1 MSDRDL
7 NINIRTTADTS
18 GATQAAASLDRIRE
32 SGESISQTSGV
43 MDQIADSLSRVKTV
57 AEETGA
63 AMKDGMGA
71 EYEQALE
78 NANSKLDQY
87 ADALTAA
94 GSRMKAAFNDN
105 PGLTGFIDE
114 VTNAVLTSEEFRK
127 KLEQVD
133 DVFEVLNNK
142 MSDLD
147 LGAKWGDDLDENLQQ
162 IIDGYNKEMDAA
174 DKAAEK
180 AEAAEARKQQMGER
194 RKYVRRAA
202 TVERLEANNRRA
214 SATYEELQAELESYI
229 AKLEEARKAGDN
241 VAQADALKNIQ
252 DLGRRIKTAGDA
264 GQLTSTQV
272 KGLAGQIT
280 IAATRILGMSSALR
294 GAIPFIRLFGT
305 TVKTAMGPLGW
316 AMLLIQGLTA
326 GITALIDHFK
336 TKSDELERQ
345 AEEKKKNMEKL
356 IQEANELKAQL
367 NHEAI
372 LQTENDLTS
381 KIASNRKI
389 ETEAL
394 RESVREQQ
402 RLIDLQSKILDEQDR
417 ARLLDAETDFY
428 DGKYGNPNSSE
439 ARRKLE
445 RVQEGIRMDAN
456 ARHRAESEE
465 AASFNVRSAEEE
477 LAKAR
482 EATEQLTSRVAA
494 FENSGIL
501 SSKERTILDGQ
512 IGKKEQQIM
521 ENLLSVAK
529 TARNATERSGGFT
542 GLGRISSDDMRKWI
556 KTLIENGGD
565 TSRLDESWLQKGNAM
580 FGQNFRSARQLMEE
594 VLNAGNGRQQIAQLN
609 ELKNRRKRSD
619 EALIDQGGDLSTDD
633 SRKKAYKV
641 HDEALTEARKKQVE
655 AMDVQYAAEDNLE
668 KATRAL
674 SDRRALNA
682 AQERRDEA
690 QQRNTEAKQKNAVK
704 KEEEDRIQKLAEV
717 QMREQ
722 QEQLKK
728 KIREQEK
735 KEKEQEQQYKE
746 SLKNPDLSRP
756 GQKRGVKEALNKVS
770 KELAPEIRK
779 AMADGKISTEE
790 SKDLSRQFIEA
801 VKAQGIAYRG
811 NLETLTSYFQETLN
825 IIQQQA
831 VNAAEAQKTTESLKA
846 QLESVKKQVITIQ
859 RQRKNS
865 R

>member
-18 GATQAAASLDRIRE
+18 GADQTTEAINKTREAAQEAGGS
-32 SGESISQTSGV
+32 
-43 MDQIADSLSRVKTV
+43 ADAINQVTDALNNVKTA

-180 AEAAEARKQQMGER
+180 AEAAEARKQQAA
-194 RKYVRRAA
+194 AA

-214 SATYEELQAELESYI
+214 SATYEELRAELESYI

-280 IAATRILGMSSALR
+280 LAATRILGMSSALR

-345 AEEKKKNMEKL
+345 AEQATERMKKRARDAAESIKKSYEAIQDYNKADRTQEINKGFEDFIKGITAEYRL
-356 IQEANELKAQL
+356 QTQEIERQIQLRREEAARQKGIDTQEAELARVKLDNDFEDGKITKRQRDYGMMMIDQNLDDKIRRRDLEVAQKEFMDYGKQLDTAVQNRDRLQDKDFDMKFIQGQMPSLQEVERLFQQQFKAQ
-367 NHEAI
+367 ERI
-372 LQTENDLTS
+372 DV
-381 KIASNRKI
+381 SNRKLKKVQDNI
-389 ETEAL
+389 EKN
-394 RESVREQQ
+394 ESILKDPFTKINKYKRAENEISKLQAEQQ
-402 RLIDLQSKILDEQDR
+402 RILAARDAAKSEGNAATIKINELRDLFRQSGVNFEPSYQQGTDVTSRTGEYQKALEDQNTKAKELADKLADAREEAGKLGDIMGAYERNIVDQERSIRTQDRLNSANIDLFNKR
-417 ARLLDAETDFY
+417 AD
-428 DGKYGNPNSSE
+428 KQE
-439 ARRKLE
+439 AQEAKKAQEKLE
-445 RVQEGIRMDAN
+445 
-456 ARHRAESEE
+456 
-465 AASFNVRSAEEE
+465 
-477 LAKAR
+477 
-482 EATEQLTSRVAA
+482 
-494 FENSGIL
+494 
-501 SSKERTILDGQ
+501 KERD
-512 IGKKEQQIM
+512 
-521 ENLLSVAK
+521 
-529 TARNATERSGGFT
+529 R
-542 GLGRISSDDMRKWI
+542 
-556 KTLIENGGD
+556 
-565 TSRLDESWLQKGNAM
+565 
-580 FGQNFRSARQLMEE
+580 
-594 VLNAGNGRQQIAQLN
+594 
-609 ELKNRRKRSD
+609 ELK
-619 EALIDQGGDLSTDD
+619 
-633 SRKKAYKV
+633 
-641 HDEALTEARKKQVE
+641 
-655 AMDVQYAAEDNLE
+655 
-668 KATRAL
+668 
-674 SDRRALNA
+674 
-682 AQERRDEA
+682 
-690 QQRNTEAKQKNAVK
+690 
-704 KEEEDRIQKLAEV
+704 KL
-717 QMREQ
+717 Q
-722 QEQLKK
+722 QEQKREADKTIKTFVEGFTINAGKSATPHQASLVNKAIDGTRKDIERAAADGHIDPEEIQNLNKLFVGKLTELGVASRQVLQGLKQMFESN
-728 KIREQEK
+728 IGAIN
-735 KEKEQEQQYKE
+735 KEITEIKRTQRMQ
-746 SLKNPDLSRP
+746 LSRE
-756 GQKRGVKEALNKVS
+756 RL
-770 KELAPEIRK
+770 R
-779 AMADGKISTEE
+779 
-790 SKDLSRQFIEA
+790 R
-801 VKAQGIAYRG
+801 
-811 NLETLTSYFQETLN
+811 
-825 IIQQQA
+825 
-831 VNAAEAQKTTESLKA
+831 
-846 QLESVKKQVITIQ
+846 
-859 RQRKNS
+859 
-865 R
+865 

>member
-7 NINIRTTADTS
+7 NINIRTSADTS

-180 AEAAEARKQQMGER
+180 AEAAEARKQQAA
-194 RKYVRRAA
+194 AA

-294 GAIPFIRLFGT
+294 GAIPFIHLFGT
-305 TVKTAMGPLGW
+305 TIKTAMGPLGW

-345 AEEKKKNMEKL
+345 AEQATERMKKRARDAAESIKKSYEAIQDYNKADRTQEINKGFEDFIKGITAEYRL
-356 IQEANELKAQL
+356 QTQEIERQIQLRREEAARQKGIDTQEAELARVKLDNDFEDGKITKRQRDYGMMMIDQNLDDKIRRRDLEVAQKEFMDYGKQLDTAVQNRDRLQDKDFDMKFIQGQMPSLQEVERLFQQQFKAQ
-367 NHEAI
+367 ERI
-372 LQTENDLTS
+372 D
-381 KIASNRKI
+381 ASNRKLP
-389 ETEAL
+389 ETEKRIADLEKVVNTAL
-394 RESVREQQ
+394 SKGVEPGEAYNELLRQKEKKERLLSARDAAQNEGNAATVRIDELRDLFRQSGVNFEPSYQKGTDVTSRTGEYQKALEDQNSKAKELADKLADAREEAGRIGDIMGAYERNIVDQERSIRTQDRLNSANIDLFNKRADKKEAQEAKKAQEKLEKERDRELKKLQREQQ
-402 RLIDLQSKILDEQDR
+402 KDTKEAFKTFVQGLLMKTGESSSPQQSDLANK
-417 ARLLDAETDFY
+417 ALDAI
-428 DGKYGNPNSSE
+428 
-439 ARRKLE
+439 RKN
-445 RVQEGIRMDAN
+445 I
-456 ARHRAESEE
+456 E
-465 AASFNVRSAEEE
+465 AAAADGNIDEAEMRELGKLYVAKLQELGLATKRAINGLKEE
-477 LAKAR
+477 LTQGLR
-482 EATEQLTSRVAA
+482 
-494 FENSGIL
+494 GINAQ
-501 SSKERTILDGQ
+501 IDA
-512 IGKKEQQIM
+512 IGKWANTTQRQKRPGGIV
-521 ENLLSVAK
+521 NLPY
-529 TARNATERSGGFT
+529 
-542 GLGRISSDDMRKWI
+542 
-556 KTLIENGGD
+556 
-565 TSRLDESWLQKGNAM
+565 
-580 FGQNFRSARQLMEE
+580 
-594 VLNAGNGRQQIAQLN
+594 
-609 ELKNRRKRSD
+609 RKR
-619 EALIDQGGDLSTDD
+619 
-633 SRKKAYKV
+633 
-641 HDEALTEARKKQVE
+641 
-655 AMDVQYAAEDNLE
+655 
-668 KATRAL
+668 
-674 SDRRALNA
+674 
-682 AQERRDEA
+682 
-690 QQRNTEAKQKNAVK
+690 
-704 KEEEDRIQKLAEV
+704 
-717 QMREQ
+717 
-722 QEQLKK
+722 
-728 KIREQEK
+728 
-735 KEKEQEQQYKE
+735 
-746 SLKNPDLSRP
+746 
-756 GQKRGVKEALNKVS
+756 
-770 KELAPEIRK
+770 
-779 AMADGKISTEE
+779 
-790 SKDLSRQFIEA
+790 
-801 VKAQGIAYRG
+801 
-811 NLETLTSYFQETLN
+811 
-825 IIQQQA
+825 
-831 VNAAEAQKTTESLKA
+831 
-846 QLESVKKQVITIQ
+846 
-859 RQRKNS
+859 
-865 R
+865 

>member
-180 AEAAEARKQQMGER
+180 AEAAEARKQQAA
-194 RKYVRRAA
+194 AA

-336 TKSDELERQ
+336 AKSDELDKAAEKATERMKKRARDA
-345 AEEKKKNMEKL
+345 AEAIKKSY
-356 IQEANELKAQL
+356 
-367 NHEAI
+367 EAI
-372 LQTENDLTS
+372 LDYNKADRTQEINKGFEDFIKGITAEYRLQTQE
-381 KIASNRKI
+381 I
-389 ETEAL
+389 ERQIQL
-394 RESVREQQ
+394 RR
-402 RLIDLQSKILDEQDR
+402 
-417 ARLLDAETDFY
+417 
-428 DGKYGNPNSSE
+428 
-439 ARRKLE
+439 
-445 RVQEGIRMDAN
+445 
-456 ARHRAESEE
+456 EE
-465 AASFNVRSAEEE
+465 AARQKGIDTQEAE
-477 LAKAR
+477 LA
-482 EATEQLTSRVAA
+482 RVKLDND
-494 FENSGIL
+494 FE
-501 SSKERTILDGQ
+501 DGK
-512 IGKKEQQIM
+512 ITK
-521 ENLLSVAK
+521 
-529 TARNATERSGGFT
+529 
-542 GLGRISSDDMRKWI
+542 
-556 KTLIENGGD
+556 
-565 TSRLDESWLQKGNAM
+565 
-580 FGQNFRSARQLMEE
+580 RQRDYGMMM
-594 VLNAGNGRQQIAQLN
+594 
-609 ELKNRRKRSD
+609 
-619 EALIDQGGDLSTDD
+619 IDQNLDDKIRRRDLEVAQKEFMD
-633 SRKKAYKV
+633 YG
-641 HDEALTEARKKQVE
+641 KQLDTAVQNRDRLQDKDFDMKFIQGQMPSLQEVE
-655 AMDVQYAAEDNLE
+655 RLFQQQF
-668 KATRAL
+668 K
-674 SDRRALNA
+674 
-682 AQERRDEA
+682 AQERIDASNGELQKIQKDIGFLKNNIKEYREIG
-690 QQRNTEAKQKNAVK
+690 RNTDARTMEL
-704 KEEEDRIQKLAEV
+704 KLPK
-717 QMREQ
+717 
-722 QEQLKK
+722 LL
-728 KIREQEK
+728 EQEK
-735 KEKEQEQQYKE
+735 RLLSTRDAAQNEGNAATVRIDE
-746 SLKNPDLSRP
+746 LRDLFRQSGVNFEPSYQKGTDVTSRT
-756 GQKRGVKEALNKVS
+756 GEYQKALEDQNTKA
-770 KELAPEIRK
+770 KELADKLADAREEAGKLGDIMGAYERNIVDQERSIRTQDRLNSANIDLFNK
-779 AMADGKISTEE
+779 RADK
-790 SKDLSRQFIEA
+790 KEA
-801 VKAQGIAYRG
+801 QEAKKAQEK
-811 NLETLTSYFQETLN
+811 LEKERDR
-825 IIQQQA
+825 
-831 VNAAEAQKTTESLKA
+831 ELK
-846 QLESVKKQVITIQ
+846 
-859 RQRKNS
+859 
-865 R
+865 

>member
-18 GATQAAASLDRIRE
+18 GADQTTEAINKTREAAQEAGGS
-32 SGESISQTSGV
+32 
-43 MDQIADSLSRVKTV
+43 ADAINQVTDALNNVKTA

-162 IIDGYNKEMDAA
+162 IIDDYNKEMDAA

-180 AEAAEARKQQMGER
+180 AEAAEARKQQAA
-194 RKYVRRAA
+194 AA

-264 GQLTSTQV
+264 GELTSTQV

-345 AEEKKKNMEKL
+345 AEQATERMKKRARDAAESIKKSYEAIQDYNKADRTQEINKGFEDFIKGITAEYRL
-356 IQEANELKAQL
+356 QTQEIERQIQLRREEAARQKGIDTQEAELARVKLDNDFEDGKITKRQRDYGMMMIDQNLDDKIRRRDLEVAQKEFMDYGKQLDTAVQNRDRLQDKDFDMKFIQGQMPSLQEVERLFQQQFKAQ
-367 NHEAI
+367 ERI
-372 LQTENDLTS
+372 D
-381 KIASNRKI
+381 ASNRKLKKVQDNI
-389 ETEAL
+389 EKNESILKDPFTKINKYKRAENEISKLQAEQQRILAARDAAKSEGNAATIKINELRDLFRQSGVNFEPSYQKGTDVTSRTGEYQKALEDQNTKAKELADKLADAREEAGKL
-394 RESVREQQ
+394 GDIMGAYERNIVDQERSIRTQDRLNSANIDLFNKRADKKEAQEAKKAQEKLEKERDRELKKLQREQQ
-402 RLIDLQSKILDEQDR
+402 KDTKEAFKTFVQGLLMKTGESSSPQQSDLANK
-417 ARLLDAETDFY
+417 ALDAI
-428 DGKYGNPNSSE
+428 
-439 ARRKLE
+439 RKN
-445 RVQEGIRMDAN
+445 I
-456 ARHRAESEE
+456 E
-465 AASFNVRSAEEE
+465 AAAADGHIDEAEMRELGKLYIAKLQELGLATKRAINGLKEE
-477 LAKAR
+477 LTQGLR
-482 EATEQLTSRVAA
+482 
-494 FENSGIL
+494 GINAQ
-501 SSKERTILDGQ
+501 IDA
-512 IGKKEQQIM
+512 IGKWA
-521 ENLLSVAK
+521 N
-529 TARNATERSGGFT
+529 TTERQKRPGGIVN
-542 GLGRISSDDMRKWI
+542 LPY
-556 KTLIENGGD
+556 
-565 TSRLDESWLQKGNAM
+565 
-580 FGQNFRSARQLMEE
+580 
-594 VLNAGNGRQQIAQLN
+594 
-609 ELKNRRKRSD
+609 RKR
-619 EALIDQGGDLSTDD
+619 
-633 SRKKAYKV
+633 
-641 HDEALTEARKKQVE
+641 
-655 AMDVQYAAEDNLE
+655 
-668 KATRAL
+668 
-674 SDRRALNA
+674 
-682 AQERRDEA
+682 
-690 QQRNTEAKQKNAVK
+690 
-704 KEEEDRIQKLAEV
+704 
-717 QMREQ
+717 
-722 QEQLKK
+722 
-728 KIREQEK
+728 
-735 KEKEQEQQYKE
+735 
-746 SLKNPDLSRP
+746 
-756 GQKRGVKEALNKVS
+756 
-770 KELAPEIRK
+770 
-779 AMADGKISTEE
+779 
-790 SKDLSRQFIEA
+790 
-801 VKAQGIAYRG
+801 
-811 NLETLTSYFQETLN
+811 
-825 IIQQQA
+825 
-831 VNAAEAQKTTESLKA
+831 
-846 QLESVKKQVITIQ
+846 
-859 RQRKNS
+859 
-865 R
+865 

>member
-1 MSDRDL
+1 MSDRNL

-43 MDQIADSLSRVKTV
+43 MDRIADSLSRVKT
-57 AEETGA
+57 AAGETGD

-71 EYEQALE
+71 EYEKALE

-180 AEAAEARKQQMGER
+180 AEAAEARKQQAA
-194 RKYVRRAA
+194 AA

-264 GQLTSTQV
+264 GELTSTQV

-294 GAIPFIRLFGT
+294 GAIPFIHLFGT
-305 TVKTAMGPLGW
+305 TIKTAMGPLGW

-465 AASFNVRSAEEE
+465 AALFNVRSAEEE

-529 TARNATERSGGFT
+529 TVRNATERSGGFT

>member
-180 AEAAEARKQQMGER
+180 AEAAEARKQQAA
-194 RKYVRRAA
+194 AA
-202 TVERLEANNRRA
+202 TVERLGANNRRA

-294 GAIPFIRLFGT
+294 GAIPFIHLFGT
-305 TVKTAMGPLGW
+305 TIKTAMGPLGW

-345 AEEKKKNMEKL
+345 AEQATERMKKRARDAAESIKKSYEAIQDYNKADRTQEINKGFEDFIKGITAEYRL
-356 IQEANELKAQL
+356 QTQEIERQIQLRREEAARQKGIDTQEAELARVKLDNDFEDGKITKRQRDYGMMMIDQNLDDKIRRRDLEVAQKEFMDYGKQLDTAVQNRDRLQDKDFDMKFIQGQMPSLQEVERLFQQQFKAQ
-367 NHEAI
+367 ERI
-372 LQTENDLTS
+372 D
-381 KIASNRKI
+381 ASNRKLP
-389 ETEAL
+389 ETEKRIADLEKVVNTAL
-394 RESVREQQ
+394 SKGVEPGEAYNELLRQKEKKERLLSARDAAQNEGNAATVRIDELRDLFRQSGVNFEPSYQKGTDVTSRTGEYQKALEDQNSKAKELADKLADAREEAGRIGDIMGAYERNIVDQERSIRTQDRLNSANIDLFNKRADKKEAQEAKKAQEKLEKERDRELKKLQREQQ
-402 RLIDLQSKILDEQDR
+402 KDTKEAFKTFVQGLLMKTGESSSPQQSDLANK
-417 ARLLDAETDFY
+417 ALDAI
-428 DGKYGNPNSSE
+428 
-439 ARRKLE
+439 RKN
-445 RVQEGIRMDAN
+445 I
-456 ARHRAESEE
+456 E
-465 AASFNVRSAEEE
+465 AAAADGNIDEAEMRELGKLYVAKLQELGLATKRAINGLKEE
-477 LAKAR
+477 LTQGLR
-482 EATEQLTSRVAA
+482 
-494 FENSGIL
+494 GINAQ
-501 SSKERTILDGQ
+501 IDA
-512 IGKKEQQIM
+512 IGKWANTTQRQKRPGGIV
-521 ENLLSVAK
+521 NLPY
-529 TARNATERSGGFT
+529 
-542 GLGRISSDDMRKWI
+542 
-556 KTLIENGGD
+556 
-565 TSRLDESWLQKGNAM
+565 
-580 FGQNFRSARQLMEE
+580 
-594 VLNAGNGRQQIAQLN
+594 
-609 ELKNRRKRSD
+609 RKR
-619 EALIDQGGDLSTDD
+619 
-633 SRKKAYKV
+633 
-641 HDEALTEARKKQVE
+641 
-655 AMDVQYAAEDNLE
+655 
-668 KATRAL
+668 
-674 SDRRALNA
+674 
-682 AQERRDEA
+682 
-690 QQRNTEAKQKNAVK
+690 
-704 KEEEDRIQKLAEV
+704 
-717 QMREQ
+717 
-722 QEQLKK
+722 
-728 KIREQEK
+728 
-735 KEKEQEQQYKE
+735 
-746 SLKNPDLSRP
+746 
-756 GQKRGVKEALNKVS
+756 
-770 KELAPEIRK
+770 
-779 AMADGKISTEE
+779 
-790 SKDLSRQFIEA
+790 
-801 VKAQGIAYRG
+801 
-811 NLETLTSYFQETLN
+811 
-825 IIQQQA
+825 
-831 VNAAEAQKTTESLKA
+831 
-846 QLESVKKQVITIQ
+846 
-859 RQRKNS
+859 
-865 R
+865 

>member
-162 IIDGYNKEMDAA
+162 IIDGYNKEIDAA

-180 AEAAEARKQQMGER
+180 AEAAEARKQQAA
-194 RKYVRRAA
+194 AA

-280 IAATRILGMSSALR
+280 LAATRILGMSSALR

-512 IGKKEQQIM
+512 IGKKEHQIM

-831 VNAAEAQKTTESLKA
+831 VNATKAQKTTESLKA
-846 QLESVKKQVITIQ
+846 QFESVKKHVITIQ

>member
-180 AEAAEARKQQMGER
+180 AEAAEARKQQAA
-194 RKYVRRAA
+194 AA

-294 GAIPFIRLFGT
+294 GAIPFIHLFGT
-305 TVKTAMGPLGW
+305 TIKTAMGPLGW

-345 AEEKKKNMEKL
+345 AEQATERMKKRARDAAESIKKSYEAIQDYNKADRTQEINKGFEDFIKGITAEYRL
-356 IQEANELKAQL
+356 QTQEIERQIQLRREEAARQKGIDTQEAELARVKLDNDFEDGKITKRQRDYGMMMIDQNLDDKIRRRDLEVAQKEFMDYGKQLDTAVQNRDRLQDKDFDMKFIQGQMPSLQEVERLFQQQFKAQ
-367 NHEAI
+367 ERI
-372 LQTENDLTS
+372 D
-381 KIASNRKI
+381 ASNRKLP
-389 ETEAL
+389 ETEKRIADLEKVVNTAL
-394 RESVREQQ
+394 SKGVEPGEAYNELLRQKEKKERLLSARDAAQNEGNAATVRIDELRDLFLQSGVNFEPSYQKGTDVTSRTGEYQKALEDQNSKAKELADKLADAREEAGRIGDIMGAYERNIVDQERSIRTQDRLNSANIDLFNKRADKKEAQEAKKAQEKLEKERDRELKKLQREQQ
-402 RLIDLQSKILDEQDR
+402 KDTKEAFKTFVQGLLMKTGESSSPQQSDLANK
-417 ARLLDAETDFY
+417 ALDAI
-428 DGKYGNPNSSE
+428 
-439 ARRKLE
+439 RKN
-445 RVQEGIRMDAN
+445 I
-456 ARHRAESEE
+456 E
-465 AASFNVRSAEEE
+465 AAAADGNIDEVEMRELGKLYVAKLQELGLATKRAINGLKEE
-477 LAKAR
+477 LTQGLR
-482 EATEQLTSRVAA
+482 
-494 FENSGIL
+494 GINAQ
-501 SSKERTILDGQ
+501 IDA
-512 IGKKEQQIM
+512 IGKWANTTQRQKRPGGIV
-521 ENLLSVAK
+521 NLPY
-529 TARNATERSGGFT
+529 
-542 GLGRISSDDMRKWI
+542 
-556 KTLIENGGD
+556 
-565 TSRLDESWLQKGNAM
+565 
-580 FGQNFRSARQLMEE
+580 
-594 VLNAGNGRQQIAQLN
+594 
-609 ELKNRRKRSD
+609 RKR
-619 EALIDQGGDLSTDD
+619 
-633 SRKKAYKV
+633 
-641 HDEALTEARKKQVE
+641 
-655 AMDVQYAAEDNLE
+655 
-668 KATRAL
+668 
-674 SDRRALNA
+674 
-682 AQERRDEA
+682 
-690 QQRNTEAKQKNAVK
+690 
-704 KEEEDRIQKLAEV
+704 
-717 QMREQ
+717 
-722 QEQLKK
+722 
-728 KIREQEK
+728 
-735 KEKEQEQQYKE
+735 
-746 SLKNPDLSRP
+746 
-756 GQKRGVKEALNKVS
+756 
-770 KELAPEIRK
+770 
-779 AMADGKISTEE
+779 
-790 SKDLSRQFIEA
+790 
-801 VKAQGIAYRG
+801 
-811 NLETLTSYFQETLN
+811 
-825 IIQQQA
+825 
-831 VNAAEAQKTTESLKA
+831 
-846 QLESVKKQVITIQ
+846 
-859 RQRKNS
+859 
-865 R
+865 

>member
-1 MSDRDL
+1 MSDRNL

-18 GATQAAASLDRIRE
+18 GADQTTEAINKTREAAQEAGGS
-32 SGESISQTSGV
+32 
-43 MDQIADSLSRVKTV
+43 ADAINQVTDALNNVKTA

-180 AEAAEARKQQMGER
+180 AEAAEARKQQAA
-194 RKYVRRAA
+194 AA

-294 GAIPFIRLFGT
+294 GAIPFIHLFGT
-305 TVKTAMGPLGW
+305 TIKTAMGPLGW

-345 AEEKKKNMEKL
+345 AEQATERMKKRARDAAESIKKSYEAIQDYNKADRTQEINKGFEDFIKGITAEYRL
-356 IQEANELKAQL
+356 QTQEIERQIQLRREEASRQKGIDTQEAELARVKLDNDFEDGKITKRQRDYGMMMIDQNLDDKIRRRDLEVAQKEFMDYGKQLDTAVQNRDRLQDKDFDMKFIQGQMPSLQEVERLFQQQFKAQ
-367 NHEAI
+367 ERI
-372 LQTENDLTS
+372 D
-381 KIASNRKI
+381 ASNRKLP
-389 ETEAL
+389 ETEKRIADLEKVVNTAL
-394 RESVREQQ
+394 SKGVEPGEAYNELLRQKEKKERLLSARDAAQNEGNAATVRIDELRDLFRQSGVNFEPSYQKGTDVTSRTGEYQKALEDQNSKAKELADKLADAREEAGRIGDIMGAYERNIVDQERSIRTQDRLNSANIDLFNKRADKKEAQEAKKAQEKLEKERDRELKKLQREQQ
-402 RLIDLQSKILDEQDR
+402 KDTKEAFKTFVQGLLMKTGESSSPQQSDLANK
-417 ARLLDAETDFY
+417 ALDAI
-428 DGKYGNPNSSE
+428 
-439 ARRKLE
+439 RKN
-445 RVQEGIRMDAN
+445 I
-456 ARHRAESEE
+456 E
-465 AASFNVRSAEEE
+465 AAAADGNIDEAEMRELGKLYVAKLQELGLATKRAINGLKEE
-477 LAKAR
+477 LTQGLR
-482 EATEQLTSRVAA
+482 
-494 FENSGIL
+494 GINAQ
-501 SSKERTILDGQ
+501 IDA
-512 IGKKEQQIM
+512 IGKWANTTQRQKRPGGIV
-521 ENLLSVAK
+521 NLPY
-529 TARNATERSGGFT
+529 
-542 GLGRISSDDMRKWI
+542 
-556 KTLIENGGD
+556 
-565 TSRLDESWLQKGNAM
+565 
-580 FGQNFRSARQLMEE
+580 
-594 VLNAGNGRQQIAQLN
+594 
-609 ELKNRRKRSD
+609 RKR
-619 EALIDQGGDLSTDD
+619 
-633 SRKKAYKV
+633 
-641 HDEALTEARKKQVE
+641 
-655 AMDVQYAAEDNLE
+655 
-668 KATRAL
+668 
-674 SDRRALNA
+674 
-682 AQERRDEA
+682 
-690 QQRNTEAKQKNAVK
+690 
-704 KEEEDRIQKLAEV
+704 
-717 QMREQ
+717 
-722 QEQLKK
+722 
-728 KIREQEK
+728 
-735 KEKEQEQQYKE
+735 
-746 SLKNPDLSRP
+746 
-756 GQKRGVKEALNKVS
+756 
-770 KELAPEIRK
+770 
-779 AMADGKISTEE
+779 
-790 SKDLSRQFIEA
+790 
-801 VKAQGIAYRG
+801 
-811 NLETLTSYFQETLN
+811 
-825 IIQQQA
+825 
-831 VNAAEAQKTTESLKA
+831 
-846 QLESVKKQVITIQ
+846 
-859 RQRKNS
+859 
-865 R
+865 

>member
-7 NINIRTTADTS
+7 NINIRTTADSS
-18 GATQAAASLDRIRE
+18 GATQAAASMDRIRE

-180 AEAAEARKQQMGER
+180 AEAAEARKQQAA
-194 RKYVRRAA
+194 AA

-336 TKSDELERQ
+336 TKSDELVRQ
-345 AEEKKKNMEKL
+345 AEQATERMKKRARDAAESIKKSYEAIQDYNKADRTQEINKGFEDFIKGITAEYRL
-356 IQEANELKAQL
+356 QTQEIERQIQLRREEAARQKGIDTQEAELARVKLDNDFEDGKITKRQRDYGMMMIDQNLDDKIRRRDLEVAQKEFMDYGRQLDTAVQNRDRLQDKDFDMKFIQGQMPSLQEVERLFQQQFKAQ
-367 NHEAI
+367 ERI
-372 LQTENDLTS
+372 D
-381 KIASNRKI
+381 ASNRKLKKVQDNI
-389 ETEAL
+389 EKNESILKDPFTKINKYKRAENEISKLQAEQQRILAARDAAKSEGNAATIKINELRDLFRQSGVNFEPSYQKGTDVTSRTGEYQKALEDQNTKAKELADKLADAREEAGKL
-394 RESVREQQ
+394 GDIMGAYERNIVDQERSIRTQDRLNSANIDLFNKRADKKEAQEAKKAQEKFEKERDRELKKLQREQQ
-402 RLIDLQSKILDEQDR
+402 KDTKEAFKTFVQGLLMKTGESSSPQQSDLANK
-417 ARLLDAETDFY
+417 ALDAI
-428 DGKYGNPNSSE
+428 
-439 ARRKLE
+439 RKN
-445 RVQEGIRMDAN
+445 I
-456 ARHRAESEE
+456 E
-465 AASFNVRSAEEE
+465 AAAADGNIDEAEMRELGKLYVAKLQELGLATKRDINGLKEE
-477 LAKAR
+477 LTQGLK
-482 EATEQLTSRVAA
+482 
-494 FENSGIL
+494 GIN
-501 SSKERTILDGQ
+501 TQIDA
-512 IGKKEQQIM
+512 IGKWANTTQRQKRPGGIV
-521 ENLLSVAK
+521 NLPY
-529 TARNATERSGGFT
+529 
-542 GLGRISSDDMRKWI
+542 
-556 KTLIENGGD
+556 
-565 TSRLDESWLQKGNAM
+565 
-580 FGQNFRSARQLMEE
+580 
-594 VLNAGNGRQQIAQLN
+594 
-609 ELKNRRKRSD
+609 RKR
-619 EALIDQGGDLSTDD
+619 
-633 SRKKAYKV
+633 
-641 HDEALTEARKKQVE
+641 
-655 AMDVQYAAEDNLE
+655 
-668 KATRAL
+668 
-674 SDRRALNA
+674 
-682 AQERRDEA
+682 
-690 QQRNTEAKQKNAVK
+690 
-704 KEEEDRIQKLAEV
+704 
-717 QMREQ
+717 
-722 QEQLKK
+722 
-728 KIREQEK
+728 
-735 KEKEQEQQYKE
+735 
-746 SLKNPDLSRP
+746 
-756 GQKRGVKEALNKVS
+756 
-770 KELAPEIRK
+770 
-779 AMADGKISTEE
+779 
-790 SKDLSRQFIEA
+790 
-801 VKAQGIAYRG
+801 
-811 NLETLTSYFQETLN
+811 
-825 IIQQQA
+825 
-831 VNAAEAQKTTESLKA
+831 
-846 QLESVKKQVITIQ
+846 
-859 RQRKNS
+859 
-865 R
+865 

>member
-1 MSDRDL
+1 M

-43 MDQIADSLSRVKTV
+43 MDQIADSLSRVKTA
-57 AEETGA
+57 AEETGD

-180 AEAAEARKQQMGER
+180 AEAAEARKQQAA
-194 RKYVRRAA
+194 AA

-214 SATYEELQAELESYI
+214 TATYEELQAELESYI

-280 IAATRILGMSSALR
+280 LAATRILGMSSSLR
-294 GAIPFIRLFGT
+294 GAIPFIHLFGT

-336 TKSDELERQ
+336 AKSDELERQ

-482 EATEQLTSRVAA
+482 EAAEQLTSRVAA

>member
-18 GATQAAASLDRIRE
+18 GADQTTEAINKTREAAQEAGGS
-32 SGESISQTSGV
+32 
-43 MDQIADSLSRVKTV
+43 ADAINQVTDALNNVKTA

-180 AEAAEARKQQMGER
+180 AEAAEARKQQAA
-194 RKYVRRAA
+194 AA

-252 DLGRRIKTAGDA
+252 DLGRRIKTAGDV

-294 GAIPFIRLFGT
+294 GAIPFIRMFGT

-336 TKSDELERQ
+336 TKSDELDKA
-345 AEEKKKNMEKL
+345 AEKAKRKHDEINQYLRDAEKGRLALVQKTKQEEAAHVINREYEQFVKNITYEYQQQTRE
-356 IQEANELKAQL
+356 IEYQL
-367 NHEAI
+367 T
-372 LQTENDLTS
+372 L
-381 KIASNRKI
+381 RKI
-389 ETEAL
+389 EIAEKQGADTWKNKM
-394 RESVREQQ
+394 Q
-402 RLIDLQSKILDEQDR
+402 RLEVEEQYQDGKIGKHERKYRLLLLDQELERITERARIQTAHEEDVALADKQGDAEGKRNTALGEASRLQNVKMSLPTVEEMSRLFRLESSELPYIIKEIKGKKEAIKSFTDLGGYEDFVKQLRSELSELEIQKDNISGMIEKIKSIFNEESISFQPSYGLDKSGKPITDEQRTEEYKISLEKIGTRQQTAVEEAGKHQEELNDILKER
-417 ARLLDAETDFY
+417 VIVQKGILRLETE
-428 DGKYGNPNSSE
+428 E
-439 ARRKLE
+439 ARNEQARKKESRVGEKEWKNDDKKEEQKAEKKLE
-445 RVQEGIRMDAN
+445 R
-456 ARHRAESEE
+456 
-465 AASFNVRSAEEE
+465 
-477 LAKAR
+477 
-482 EATEQLTSRVAA
+482 
-494 FENSGIL
+494 
-501 SSKERTILDGQ
+501 ERKQ
-512 IGKKEQQIM
+512 
-521 ENLLSVAK
+521 
-529 TARNATERSGGFT
+529 
-542 GLGRISSDDMRKWI
+542 
-556 KTLIENGGD
+556 
-565 TSRLDESWLQKGNAM
+565 
-580 FGQNFRSARQLMEE
+580 
-594 VLNAGNGRQQIAQLN
+594 
-609 ELKNRRKRSD
+609 ELKR
-619 EALIDQGGDLSTDD
+619 L
-633 SRKKAYKV
+633 
-641 HDEALTEARKKQVE
+641 
-655 AMDVQYAAEDNLE
+655 
-668 KATRAL
+668 
-674 SDRRALNA
+674 
-682 AQERRDEA
+682 
-690 QQRNTEAKQKNAVK
+690 
-704 KEEEDRIQKLAEV
+704 
-717 QMREQ
+717 Q
-722 QEQLKK
+722 QEQKREADKAIKTFVEGFTINAGKSATPHQASLVNKAVDGIRKDIERAAADGYIDPEELQNLNKLFVGKLTELGVASRQVLQGLKQMFESN
-728 KIREQEK
+728 IGAIN
-735 KEKEQEQQYKE
+735 KEITEIKRTQRMQ
-746 SLKNPDLSRP
+746 LSRE
-756 GQKRGVKEALNKVS
+756 RL
-770 KELAPEIRK
+770 R
-779 AMADGKISTEE
+779 
-790 SKDLSRQFIEA
+790 R
-801 VKAQGIAYRG
+801 
-811 NLETLTSYFQETLN
+811 
-825 IIQQQA
+825 
-831 VNAAEAQKTTESLKA
+831 
-846 QLESVKKQVITIQ
+846 
-859 RQRKNS
+859 
-865 R
+865 

>member
-7 NINIRTTADTS
+7 NINIRTTADSS

-180 AEAAEARKQQMGER
+180 AEAAEARKQQAA
-194 RKYVRRAA
+194 AA

-336 TKSDELERQ
+336 TKSDELVRQ
-345 AEEKKKNMEKL
+345 AEQATERMKKRARDAAESIKKSYEAIQDYNKADRTQEINKGFEDFIKGITAEYRL
-356 IQEANELKAQL
+356 QTQEIERQIQLRREEAARQKGIDTQEAELARVKLDNDFEDGKITKRQRDYGMMMIDQNLDDKIRRRDLEVAQKEFMDYGRQLDTAVQNRDRLQDKDFDMKFIQGQMPSLQEVERLFQQQFKAQ
-367 NHEAI
+367 ERI
-372 LQTENDLTS
+372 D
-381 KIASNRKI
+381 ASNRKLKKVQDNI
-389 ETEAL
+389 EKNESILKDPFTKINKYKRAENEISKLQAEQQRILAARDAAKSEGNAATIKINELRDLFRQSGVNFEPSYQKGTDVTSRTGEYQKALEDQNTKAKELADKLADAREEAGKL
-394 RESVREQQ
+394 GDIMGAYERNIVDQERSIRTQDRLNSANIDLFNKRADKKEAQEAKKAQEKFEKERDRELKKLQREQQ
-402 RLIDLQSKILDEQDR
+402 KDTKEAFKTFVQGLLMKTGESSSPQQSDLANK
-417 ARLLDAETDFY
+417 ALDAI
-428 DGKYGNPNSSE
+428 
-439 ARRKLE
+439 RKN
-445 RVQEGIRMDAN
+445 I
-456 ARHRAESEE
+456 E
-465 AASFNVRSAEEE
+465 AAAADGNIDEAEMRELGKLYVAKLQELGLATKRDINGLKEE
-477 LAKAR
+477 LTQGLK
-482 EATEQLTSRVAA
+482 
-494 FENSGIL
+494 GIN
-501 SSKERTILDGQ
+501 TQIDA
-512 IGKKEQQIM
+512 IGKWANTTQRQKRPGGIV
-521 ENLLSVAK
+521 NLPY
-529 TARNATERSGGFT
+529 
-542 GLGRISSDDMRKWI
+542 
-556 KTLIENGGD
+556 
-565 TSRLDESWLQKGNAM
+565 
-580 FGQNFRSARQLMEE
+580 
-594 VLNAGNGRQQIAQLN
+594 
-609 ELKNRRKRSD
+609 RKR
-619 EALIDQGGDLSTDD
+619 
-633 SRKKAYKV
+633 
-641 HDEALTEARKKQVE
+641 
-655 AMDVQYAAEDNLE
+655 
-668 KATRAL
+668 
-674 SDRRALNA
+674 
-682 AQERRDEA
+682 
-690 QQRNTEAKQKNAVK
+690 
-704 KEEEDRIQKLAEV
+704 
-717 QMREQ
+717 
-722 QEQLKK
+722 
-728 KIREQEK
+728 
-735 KEKEQEQQYKE
+735 
-746 SLKNPDLSRP
+746 
-756 GQKRGVKEALNKVS
+756 
-770 KELAPEIRK
+770 
-779 AMADGKISTEE
+779 
-790 SKDLSRQFIEA
+790 
-801 VKAQGIAYRG
+801 
-811 NLETLTSYFQETLN
+811 
-825 IIQQQA
+825 
-831 VNAAEAQKTTESLKA
+831 
-846 QLESVKKQVITIQ
+846 
-859 RQRKNS
+859 
-865 R
+865 

>member
-43 MDQIADSLSRVKTV
+43 MDQIADSLSRVKTA
-57 AEETGA
+57 AEETGD

-180 AEAAEARKQQMGER
+180 AEAAEARKQQAA
-194 RKYVRRAA
+194 AA

-214 SATYEELQAELESYI
+214 TATYEELQAELESYI

-280 IAATRILGMSSALR
+280 LAATRILGMSSSLR
-294 GAIPFIRLFGT
+294 GAIPFIHLFGT

-336 TKSDELERQ
+336 AKSDELERQ

-482 EATEQLTSRVAA
+482 EAAEQLTSRVAA

>member
-1 MSDRDL
+1 M
-7 NINIRTTADTS
+7 
-18 GATQAAASLDRIRE
+18 
-32 SGESISQTSGV
+32 
-43 MDQIADSLSRVKTV
+43 
-57 AEETGA
+57 
-63 AMKDGMGA
+63 
-71 EYEQALE
+71 
-78 NANSKLDQY
+78 
-87 ADALTAA
+87 
-94 GSRMKAAFNDN
+94 
-105 PGLTGFIDE
+105 
-114 VTNAVLTSEEFRK
+114 
-127 KLEQVD
+127 
-133 DVFEVLNNK
+133 
-142 MSDLD
+142 
-147 LGAKWGDDLDENLQQ
+147 
-162 IIDGYNKEMDAA
+162 
-174 DKAAEK
+174 
-180 AEAAEARKQQMGER
+180 
-194 RKYVRRAA
+194 
-202 TVERLEANNRRA
+202 
-214 SATYEELQAELESYI
+214 
-229 AKLEEARKAGDN
+229 EEARKAGDN

-280 IAATRILGMSSALR
+280 MAATRILGMSSSLR
-294 GAIPFIRLFGT
+294 GAIPFIHLFGT
-305 TVKTAMGPLGW
+305 TIKTAMGPLGW

-482 EATEQLTSRVAA
+482 ETAEQLTSRVAA
-494 FENSGIL
+494 LENSGIL

-529 TARNATERSGGFT
+529 TARNAAERSGGFT

-580 FGQNFRSARQLMEE
+580 FGRNFRSARQLMEE
-594 VLNAGNGRQQIAQLN
+594 ALNAGNGRQQIAQLN

-633 SRKKAYKV
+633 SRKEAYKV
-641 HDEALTEARKKQVE
+641 HDEALTEARGKQVE
-655 AMDVQYAAEDNLE
+655 AMNVQYAAEDNLE

-735 KEKEQEQQYKE
+735 KEKEQEQQYKK

-770 KELAPEIRK
+770 KELAPEIQK
-779 AMADGKISTEE
+779 AMADGKLSAEE

-801 VKAQGIAYRG
+801 VKTQGITYRG
-811 NLETLTSYFQETLN
+811 NLETLTGYFQETLN

-831 VNAAEAQKTTESLKA
+831 INAAEAQKTTERLKT
-846 QLESVKKQVITIQ
+846 QLESVKKQVTTIQ

>member
-180 AEAAEARKQQMGER
+180 AEAAEARKQQAA
-194 RKYVRRAA
+194 AA

-294 GAIPFIRLFGT
+294 GAIPFIHLFGT
-305 TVKTAMGPLGW
+305 TIKTAMGPLGW

-542 GLGRISSDDMRKWI
+542 GLGRISSAKMDKNAYRKW
-556 KTLIENGGD
+556 G
-565 TSRLDESWLQKGNAM
+565 RYLQIG
-580 FGQNFRSARQLMEE
+580 
-594 VLNAGNGRQQIAQLN
+594 
-609 ELKNRRKRSD
+609 
-619 EALIDQGGDLSTDD
+619 
-633 SRKKAYKV
+633 
-641 HDEALTEARKKQVE
+641 
-655 AMDVQYAAEDNLE
+655 
-668 KATRAL
+668 
-674 SDRRALNA
+674 
-682 AQERRDEA
+682 
-690 QQRNTEAKQKNAVK
+690 
-704 KEEEDRIQKLAEV
+704 
-717 QMREQ
+717 
-722 QEQLKK
+722 
-728 KIREQEK
+728 
-735 KEKEQEQQYKE
+735 
-746 SLKNPDLSRP
+746 
-756 GQKRGVKEALNKVS
+756 
-770 KELAPEIRK
+770 
-779 AMADGKISTEE
+779 
-790 SKDLSRQFIEA
+790 
-801 VKAQGIAYRG
+801 
-811 NLETLTSYFQETLN
+811 
-825 IIQQQA
+825 
-831 VNAAEAQKTTESLKA
+831 
-846 QLESVKKQVITIQ
+846 
-859 RQRKNS
+859 
-865 R
+865 

>member
-18 GATQAAASLDRIRE
+18 GADQTTEAINKTREAAQEAGGS
-32 SGESISQTSGV
+32 
-43 MDQIADSLSRVKTV
+43 ADAINQVTDALNNVKTA

-180 AEAAEARKQQMGER
+180 AEAAEARKQQAA
-194 RKYVRRAA
+194 AA

-294 GAIPFIRLFGT
+294 GAIPFIRMFGT

-336 TKSDELERQ
+336 TKSDELDKA
-345 AEEKKKNMEKL
+345 AE
-356 IQEANELKAQL
+356 KA
-367 NHEAI
+367 
-372 LQTENDLTS
+372 
-381 KIASNRKI
+381 KRKHDEI
-389 ETEAL
+389 NQYL
-394 RESVREQQ
+394 R
-402 RLIDLQSKILDEQDR
+402 
-417 ARLLDAETDFY
+417 DAEK
-428 DGKYGNPNSSE
+428 GRL
-439 ARRKLE
+439 AL
-445 RVQEGIRMDAN
+445 VQKTKQ
-456 ARHRAESEE
+456 EE
-465 AASFNVRSAEEE
+465 AAHVIN
-477 LAKAR
+477 R
-482 EATEQLTSRVAA
+482 EYEQFVKNITYEYQQQTREIEYQLTLRKMEIAEKQGADTWKNKMQRLEVEEQYQDGKIGKHERKYRLLLLDQELERITERARIQTAHEEDVALADKQGDAEGKRNTALGEASRLQNVKMSLPTVEEMSRL
-494 FENSGIL
+494 FRLE
-501 SSKERTILDGQ
+501 SSELPYIIKEIK
-512 IGKKEQQIM
+512 GKKEAIKSFTDLGGYEDFVKQLRSELSELEIQKDNISGMIEKIKSIFNEESISFQPSYGLDKSGKPITDEQRTEEYKISLEKIGTRQQTAVEEAGKHQEELNDILK
-521 ENLLSVAK
+521 ERVIVQKGILRLE
-529 TARNATERSGGFT
+529 TEEARNE
-542 GLGRISSDDMRKWI
+542 
-556 KTLIENGGD
+556 
-565 TSRLDESWLQKGNAM
+565 Q
-580 FGQNFRSARQLMEE
+580 
-594 VLNAGNGRQQIAQLN
+594 
-609 ELKNRRKRSD
+609 
-619 EALIDQGGDLSTDD
+619 
-633 SRKKAYKV
+633 
-641 HDEALTEARKKQVE
+641 ARKKESRVG
-655 AMDVQYAAEDNLE
+655 E
-668 KATRAL
+668 KEWKMMIK
-674 SDRRALNA
+674 RRAKS
-682 AQERRDEA
+682 R
-690 QQRNTEAKQKNAVK
+690 
-704 KEEEDRIQKLAEV
+704 KE
-717 QMREQ
+717 
-722 QEQLKK
+722 
-728 KIREQEK
+728 
-735 KEKEQEQQYKE
+735 
-746 SLKNPDLSRP
+746 
-756 GQKRGVKEALNKVS
+756 
-770 KELAPEIRK
+770 
-779 AMADGKISTEE
+779 T
-790 SKDLSRQFIEA
+790 
-801 VKAQGIAYRG
+801 
-811 NLETLTSYFQETLN
+811 
-825 IIQQQA
+825 
-831 VNAAEAQKTTESLKA
+831 
-846 QLESVKKQVITIQ
+846 
-859 RQRKNS
+859 
-865 R
+865 

>member
-1 MSDRDL
+1 
-7 NINIRTTADTS
+7 
-18 GATQAAASLDRIRE
+18 
-32 SGESISQTSGV
+32 

-180 AEAAEARKQQMGER
+180 AEAAEARKQQAA
-194 RKYVRRAA
+194 AA

-294 GAIPFIRLFGT
+294 GAIPFIHLFGT
-305 TVKTAMGPLGW
+305 TIKTAMGPLGW

-345 AEEKKKNMEKL
+345 AEQATERMKKRARDAAESIKKSYEAIQDYNKADRTQEINKGFEDFIKGITAEYRL
-356 IQEANELKAQL
+356 QTQEIERQIQLRREEAARQKGIDTQEAELARVKLDNDFEDGKITKRQRDYGMMMIDQNLDDKIRRRDLEVAQKEFMDYGKQLDTAVQNRDRLQDKDFDMKFIQGQMPSLQEVERLFQQQFKAQ
-367 NHEAI
+367 ERI
-372 LQTENDLTS
+372 D
-381 KIASNRKI
+381 ASNRKLP
-389 ETEAL
+389 ETEKRIADLEKVVNTAL
-394 RESVREQQ
+394 SKGVEPGEAYNELLRQKEKKERLLSARDAAQNEGNAATVRIDELRDLFRQSGVNFEPSYQKGTDVTSRTGEYQKALEDQNSKAKELADKLADAREEAGRIGDIMGAYERNIVDQERSIRTKDRLNSANIDLFNKRADKKEAQEAKKAQEKLEKERDRELKKLQREQQ
-402 RLIDLQSKILDEQDR
+402 KDTKEAFKTFVQGLLMKTGESSSPQQSDLANK
-417 ARLLDAETDFY
+417 ALDAI
-428 DGKYGNPNSSE
+428 
-439 ARRKLE
+439 RKN
-445 RVQEGIRMDAN
+445 I
-456 ARHRAESEE
+456 E
-465 AASFNVRSAEEE
+465 AAAADGNIDEAEMRELGKLYVAKLQELGLATKRAINGLKEE
-477 LAKAR
+477 LTQGLR
-482 EATEQLTSRVAA
+482 
-494 FENSGIL
+494 GINAQ
-501 SSKERTILDGQ
+501 IDA
-512 IGKKEQQIM
+512 IGKWANTTQRQKRPGGIV
-521 ENLLSVAK
+521 NLPY
-529 TARNATERSGGFT
+529 
-542 GLGRISSDDMRKWI
+542 
-556 KTLIENGGD
+556 
-565 TSRLDESWLQKGNAM
+565 
-580 FGQNFRSARQLMEE
+580 
-594 VLNAGNGRQQIAQLN
+594 
-609 ELKNRRKRSD
+609 RKR
-619 EALIDQGGDLSTDD
+619 
-633 SRKKAYKV
+633 
-641 HDEALTEARKKQVE
+641 
-655 AMDVQYAAEDNLE
+655 
-668 KATRAL
+668 
-674 SDRRALNA
+674 
-682 AQERRDEA
+682 
-690 QQRNTEAKQKNAVK
+690 
-704 KEEEDRIQKLAEV
+704 
-717 QMREQ
+717 
-722 QEQLKK
+722 
-728 KIREQEK
+728 
-735 KEKEQEQQYKE
+735 
-746 SLKNPDLSRP
+746 
-756 GQKRGVKEALNKVS
+756 
-770 KELAPEIRK
+770 
-779 AMADGKISTEE
+779 
-790 SKDLSRQFIEA
+790 
-801 VKAQGIAYRG
+801 
-811 NLETLTSYFQETLN
+811 
-825 IIQQQA
+825 
-831 VNAAEAQKTTESLKA
+831 
-846 QLESVKKQVITIQ
+846 
-859 RQRKNS
+859 
-865 R
+865 

>member
-180 AEAAEARKQQMGER
+180 AEAAEARKQQAA
-194 RKYVRRAA
+194 AA

-336 TKSDELERQ
+336 TKSDELVRQ
-345 AEEKKKNMEKL
+345 AEQATERMKKRARDAAESIKKSYEAIQDYNKADRTQEINKGFEDFIKGITAEYRL
-356 IQEANELKAQL
+356 QTQEIERQIQLRREEAARQKGIDTQEAELARVKLDNDFEDGKITKRQRDYGMIMIDQNLDDKIRRRDLEVAQKEFMDYGRQLDTAVQNRDRLQDKDFDMKFIQGQMPSLQEVERLFQQQFKAQ
-367 NHEAI
+367 ERI
-372 LQTENDLTS
+372 D
-381 KIASNRKI
+381 ASNRKLP
-389 ETEAL
+389 ETEKRIADLEKVVNTAL
-394 RESVREQQ
+394 SKGVEPGEAYNELLRQKEKKERLLSARDAAQNEGNAATVRIDELRDLFRQSGVNFEPSYQKGTDVTSRTGEYQKALEDQNSKAKELADKLADAREEAGRIGDIMGAYERNIVDQERSIRTQDRLNSANIDLFNKRADKKEAQEAKKAQEKLEKERDRELKKLQREQQ
-402 RLIDLQSKILDEQDR
+402 KDTKEAFKTFVQGLLMKTGESSSPQQSDLANKALDVI
-417 ARLLDAETDFY
+417 
-428 DGKYGNPNSSE
+428 
-439 ARRKLE
+439 RKN
-445 RVQEGIRMDAN
+445 I
-456 ARHRAESEE
+456 E
-465 AASFNVRSAEEE
+465 AAAADGHIDEAEMRELGKLYVAKLQELGLATKRAINGLKEE
-477 LAKAR
+477 LTQGLR
-482 EATEQLTSRVAA
+482 
-494 FENSGIL
+494 GINAQ
-501 SSKERTILDGQ
+501 IDA
-512 IGKKEQQIM
+512 IGKWANTTQRQKRPGGIV
-521 ENLLSVAK
+521 NLPY
-529 TARNATERSGGFT
+529 
-542 GLGRISSDDMRKWI
+542 
-556 KTLIENGGD
+556 
-565 TSRLDESWLQKGNAM
+565 
-580 FGQNFRSARQLMEE
+580 
-594 VLNAGNGRQQIAQLN
+594 
-609 ELKNRRKRSD
+609 RKR
-619 EALIDQGGDLSTDD
+619 
-633 SRKKAYKV
+633 
-641 HDEALTEARKKQVE
+641 
-655 AMDVQYAAEDNLE
+655 
-668 KATRAL
+668 
-674 SDRRALNA
+674 
-682 AQERRDEA
+682 
-690 QQRNTEAKQKNAVK
+690 
-704 KEEEDRIQKLAEV
+704 
-717 QMREQ
+717 
-722 QEQLKK
+722 
-728 KIREQEK
+728 
-735 KEKEQEQQYKE
+735 
-746 SLKNPDLSRP
+746 
-756 GQKRGVKEALNKVS
+756 
-770 KELAPEIRK
+770 
-779 AMADGKISTEE
+779 
-790 SKDLSRQFIEA
+790 
-801 VKAQGIAYRG
+801 
-811 NLETLTSYFQETLN
+811 
-825 IIQQQA
+825 
-831 VNAAEAQKTTESLKA
+831 
-846 QLESVKKQVITIQ
+846 
-859 RQRKNS
+859 
-865 R
+865 